1 MSNWGKGHENNSIGW
16 GQGGINNTINWANA
30 YDRSNSGQTVLNPDL
45 TPNPFEDATVAF
57 SLRDLGLGAEHVV
70 RVRRSTD
77 NVEQDFTANEIT
89 DGTLTSFCGV
99 GNGFV
104 SVWYNQ
110 TGGANAIQPT
120 ASRQP
125 RIVNT
130 GFLETKLGKP
140 AIYMTIGI
148 NLFINDPTKL
158 LGGDGIR
165 SFVVFSVDNVPTSNK
180 GIFGKWGGT
189 VNEFAF
195 LSSNFIS
202 PAGLVVISR
211 NDSNVQTNTASGTE
225 LSIGTYLLEADFN
238 NNFQKIFLNS
248 NEIASQTITSVQNS
262 DANFSLGSYE
272 ASTVNLTTENSYYQD
287 FIIFQA
293 QNTGLKEE
301 IRENINSYY
310 AIY

>member
-1 MSNWGKGHENNSIGW
+1 MSNTIGWGKGASNNSIGW
-16 GQGGINNTINWANA
+16 GNVGTNGFGSI
-30 YDRSNSGQTVLNPDL
+30 YSRSNSGETDL
-45 TPNPFEDATVAF
+45 AGEASIFQDAAVAY
-57 SLRDLGLGAEHVV
+57 SLRDLGLGAEQVV

-77 NVEQDFTANEIT
+77 NAEEDFSATEIT
-89 DGTLTSFCGV
+89 DGTLTTFCGV

-110 TGGANAIQPT
+110 TGDANAIQPT

-125 RIVNT
+125 RIVNA
-130 GFLETKLGKP
+130 GVLETKLGKP
-140 AIYMTIGI
+140 AIYMTSGI
-148 NLFINDPTKL
+148 NLFLNDSTKL

-262 DANFSLGSYE
+262 DANFSIGTYNANN
-272 ASTVNLTTENSYYQD
+272 ASLTTEDSYYQD

-293 QNTGLKEE
+293 QNTGIKEE
-301 IRENINSYY
+301 IRQNINNHYG
-310 AIY
+310 IY